1 MDGYLSLSGMSQ
13 HARDEYLVYASAM
26 IVRNAGVDMPDE
38 VSADF
43 FFWSESRA
51 GYEYGLLD
59 TVFNCLAYILRTGR
73 MDDDVIMAFTEM
85 LEVDASPDIA
95 SVVVLELA
103 TFALRV
109 EDGLVPKLQKK
120 DIQ

>member
-1 MDGYLSLSGMSQ
+1 MSGYLKLSDMSQ
-13 HARDEYLVYASAM
+13 AQRDEYLIYAAAM
-26 IVRNAGVDMPDE
+26 VVREAGVDMPDE
-38 VSADF
+38 VAAEF

-59 TVFNCLAYILRTGR
+59 TVFNCLAYILRTRR
-73 MDDDVIMAFTEM
+73 MDDDVIMAFAEM
-85 LEVDASPDIA
+85 LEVDANPDVTA
-95 SVVVLELA
+95 GVVLELA
-103 TFALRV
+103 TFAMKV

>member
-1 MDGYLSLSGMSQ
+1 MSGYLKLSDMSQ
-13 HARDEYLVYASAM
+13 AQRDEYLVYAAAM
-26 IVRNAGVDMPDE
+26 VVREAGVDMPDE
-38 VSADF
+38 VAADF
-43 FFWSESRA
+43 FFWSENRA

-85 LEVDASPDIA
+85 LEVDVSSDV
-95 SVVVLELA
+95 SSKVVLELA

-109 EDGLVPKLQKK
+109 EDDLVPMLKKK